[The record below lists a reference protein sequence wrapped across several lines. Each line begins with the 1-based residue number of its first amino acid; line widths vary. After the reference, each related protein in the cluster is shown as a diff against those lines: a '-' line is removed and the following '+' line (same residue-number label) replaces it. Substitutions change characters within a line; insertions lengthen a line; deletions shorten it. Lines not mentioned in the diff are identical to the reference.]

1 MASQPMPCFNRRHFS
16 IKVDATA
23 QIQQLLDHRSASIPL
38 SIELWGIGGARHE
51 GRRGKKNVIG
61 RLRGVV
67 IARVRDMGH
76 TGMFEGEDEVDGI
89 IRTVKDRTVLG
100 IAEL

>member
-1 MASQPMPCFNRRHFS
+1 MASQPMPCLNRRYLSFK
-16 IKVDATA
+16 IDATT
-23 QIQQLLDHRSASIPL
+23 QIQQLLDHRSAGVPL

-51 GRRGKKNVIG
+51 GRRGKKNMIG

-76 TGMFEGEDEVDGI
+76 TGMFKGEDEVDGI
-89 IRTVKDRTVLG
+89 IRTVKDRTVLE